1 MKKDPLRLLLLSR
14 ISRSFAMSFIFL
26 VIPLYIKSLGYTIT
40 QIGLIYIPFIAS
52 AIFLPILL
60 GNIGDKFGYVKTLI
74 ITDSLMIASLFL
86 LSISSNILL
95 IISAGLIGGYNISN
109 GSLRGAFSPGQTALI
124 ANLYKKNNRI
134 KILGYITMAA
144 GVASVFGPALL
155 LTNQISGNIYVS
167 LIRIGIVIMLLSVLP
182 LLFIKENKHK
192 TKKAAVVSLKTFKFL
207 WKVLTINAV
216 NGFAIGTFLPL
227 LPLWL
232 LMRYNLSS
240 SSISI
245 AFIIINIC
253 AALGALFSSRLA
265 KRIGM
270 INTASI
276 TRSFSGLILL
286 LSAFSPFLWLF
297 VVLYSIRSFVNG
309 FGAPTRSFIVVNNV
323 DNSDMGTA
331 SGVAGSVTRA
341 SSLSTGLSGY
351 LMDINILSPLIIGG
365 VLQIFSGFLYLFF
378 FSKRIK
384 D

>member
-155 LTNQISGNIYVS
+155 LTNQISGNIY
-167 LIRIGIVIMLLSVLP
+167 
-182 LLFIKENKHK
+182 
-192 TKKAAVVSLKTFKFL
+192 
-207 WKVLTINAV
+207 
-216 NGFAIGTFLPL
+216 
-227 LPLWL
+227 
-232 LMRYNLSS
+232 
-240 SSISI
+240 
-245 AFIIINIC
+245 C
-253 AALGALFSSRLA
+253 
-265 KRIGM
+265 
-270 INTASI
+270 
-276 TRSFSGLILL
+276 
-286 LSAFSPFLWLF
+286 
-297 VVLYSIRSFVNG
+297 
-309 FGAPTRSFIVVNNV
+309 
-323 DNSDMGTA
+323 
-331 SGVAGSVTRA
+331 
-341 SSLSTGLSGY
+341 
-351 LMDINILSPLIIGG
+351 
-365 VLQIFSGFLYLFF
+365 
-378 FSKRIK
+378 
-384 D
+384 